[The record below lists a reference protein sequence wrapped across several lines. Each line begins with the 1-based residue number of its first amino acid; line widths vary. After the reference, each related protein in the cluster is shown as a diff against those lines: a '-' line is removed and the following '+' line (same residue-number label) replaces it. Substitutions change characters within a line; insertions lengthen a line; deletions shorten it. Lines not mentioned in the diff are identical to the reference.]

1 MTLLVRLVAPEV
13 MRLIG
18 LTDAQTEQVAD
29 AIATAC
35 ARSAATVLPLAD
47 RLDQLARL
55 LRAAV
60 APRDVT

>member
-1 MTLLVRLVAPEV
+1 LVTPEV

-18 LTDAQTEQVAD
+18 LTDEQTAQVAD

-35 ARSAATVLPLAD
+35 GRSAAAVLPLAD

-55 LRAAV
+55 LRAGV
-60 APRDVT
+60 AA

>member
-1 MTLLVRLVAPEV
+1 MTLLVRVVAPEV

-18 LTDAQTEQVAD
+18 LTDEQTAQVAE

-35 ARSAATVLPLAD
+35 GRSAATVLPLAD

-55 LRAAV
+55 LRADIAS
-60 APRDVT
+60 